1 MTLADLS
8 LRDFE
13 SALASG
19 EPTPGGGT
27 AAAVALGQAAALT
40 SMVASLTLGSE
51 RWADGHD
58 SARRAL
64 EEAERVRRDALDLG
78 EEDAVAFDAVMDA
91 FRLPKVTDEEKAA
104 RRGAIRAATLHAA
117 EVPMRTAERALVLLD
132 HVHAMVNHGN
142 PNAISDAGM
151 ASLLASAAAKGAV
164 FNVQINLDALPLD
177 HGADL
182 RDRLPSLR
190 EDVRVLGRQCMEGVR
205 RRMDAQR
212 T

>member
-1 MTLADLS
+1 MNVADLS

-13 SALASG
+13 SALASS

-58 SARRAL
+58 AARRAL
-64 EEAERVRRDALDLG
+64 EEAKQVRRDALDLG
-78 EEDAVAFDAVMDA
+78 DEDALAFDAVMDS
-91 FRLPKVTDEEKAA
+91 FRLPKDTDEQKAA
-104 RRGAIRAATLHAA
+104 RRAAIRAATLHAA
-117 EVPMRTAERALVLLD
+117 EVPMRTAERARALLD
-132 HVHAMVNHGN
+132 HVHAMVQHGN
-142 PNAISDAGM
+142 PNAVSDAGM

-177 HGADL
+177 HGVDL
-182 RDRLPSLR
+182 RARLPLLQ
-190 EDVRVLGRQCMEGVR
+190 EDVRLLGRQCMEGVR
-205 RRMDAQR
+205 LRMDAQR